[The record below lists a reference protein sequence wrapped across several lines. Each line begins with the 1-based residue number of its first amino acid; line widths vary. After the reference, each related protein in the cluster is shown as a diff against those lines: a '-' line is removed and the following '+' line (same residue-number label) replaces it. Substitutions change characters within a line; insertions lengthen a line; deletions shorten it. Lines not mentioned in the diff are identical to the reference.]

1 MSVIAMGKLEAL
13 STWDKMFIEEDTNLQ
28 KISPRDTD
36 INQRSIYLFCS
47 IKWMMSDDKA
57 FNMWFEGT
65 REKYQLANK
74 HNSNTI
80 WDWWL
85 IKLAMDDIQT

>member
-1 MSVIAMGKLEAL
+1 
-13 STWDKMFIEEDTNLQ
+13 
-28 KISPRDTD
+28 
-36 INQRSIYLFCS
+36 
-47 IKWMMSDDKA
+47 MMSDDKA